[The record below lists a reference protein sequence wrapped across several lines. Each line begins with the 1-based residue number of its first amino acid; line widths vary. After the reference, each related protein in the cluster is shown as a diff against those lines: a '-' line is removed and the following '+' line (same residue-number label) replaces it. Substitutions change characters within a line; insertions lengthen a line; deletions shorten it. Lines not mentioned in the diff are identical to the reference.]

1 MTWRLYRNLENSFKD
16 FLDTSIA
23 SDSLVD
29 EKGNAIPVRIGRKN
43 DSNWT
48 IPFFSVY
55 MESETLENFEIGS
68 NLKDD
73 RQLMVLDVYA
83 SNEGERLDLTKW
95 LVDIINDGLR
105 YYSYTYNPLTPEA
118 PTAVAGGW
126 VNINFLTNARV
137 NLGQNVAKAD
147 AHRHQVTVSVWI
159 S

>member
-23 SDSLVD
+23 SDGLVD
-29 EKGNAIPVRIGRKN
+29 ENGSAIPVRIGRKN
-43 DSNWT
+43 DSDWT

-55 MESETLENFEIGS
+55 MESETLDNFEIGS

-73 RQLMVLDVYA
+73 RQLIVLDVYA

-95 LVDIINDGLR
+95 LVDTINDGFR
-105 YYSYTYNPLTPEA
+105 YYSYTYNSVTPES
-118 PTAVAGGW
+118 PTKVAGGW
-126 VNINFLTNARV
+126 ANIKFLTNTRI

-159 S
+159 